1 MVFSSLYF
9 LFLYLPIVLLIYYIA
24 PLRLRNAV
32 LLVFNLIFYGW
43 GEPKYILIMFASIA
57 ISGIQLITKYGITSR
72 IITIVSVSLGVG
84 YGLGVTSGAIV
95 GLGSAINLV
104 FGGGGIV
111 PAALLAIVLNVL
123 IPKGK
128 DDLAA
133 EEAAAHLEA
142 LKAQKLAEQ
151 E

>member
-1 MVFSSLYF
+1 M
-9 LFLYLPIVLLIYYIA
+9 
-24 PLRLRNAV
+24 
-32 LLVFNLIFYGW
+32 
-43 GEPKYILIMFASIA
+43 MFASIA
-57 ISGIQLITKYGITSR
+57 ISGIQLITKYGITNR

-84 YGLGVTSGAIV
+84 YGLGVTSGAIA
-95 GLGSAINLV
+95 GLGPNINLV

-128 DDLAA
+128 DDFAA
-133 EEAAAHLEA
+133 EEAAAHMEA
-142 LKAQKLAEQ
+142 LRAQKLAEQ